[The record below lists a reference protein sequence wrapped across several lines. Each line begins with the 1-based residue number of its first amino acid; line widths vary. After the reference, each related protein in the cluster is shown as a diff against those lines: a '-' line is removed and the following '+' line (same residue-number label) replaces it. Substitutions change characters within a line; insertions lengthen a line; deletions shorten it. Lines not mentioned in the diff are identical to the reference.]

1 MGEEEKEK
9 NKETKLYDIAQTSVR
24 IFVFLFVA
32 ILGLYL
38 IGFTELKE
46 MISLLGAASLYGA
59 SLFAATIEKL
69 D

>member
-46 MISLLGAASLYGA
+46 MISLLGAALLYGA